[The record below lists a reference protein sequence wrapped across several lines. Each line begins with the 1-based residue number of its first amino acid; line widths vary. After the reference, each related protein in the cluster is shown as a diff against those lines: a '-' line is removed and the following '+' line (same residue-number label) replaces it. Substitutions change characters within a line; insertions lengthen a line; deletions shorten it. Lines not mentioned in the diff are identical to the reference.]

1 MIASERRMYIMTR
14 LNAKGVVNLKEI
26 AKQLNTSEAT
36 IRRDFEKLEKEGKLK
51 RVLGGAT
58 LTEETIYSPD
68 NAELTMKQKITS
80 HINMDKKDEV
90 AKYAS
95 QYVRDGDCVF
105 IDGGTTLVPLISYLA
120 GKKIKIVTYNHL
132 IIDKV
137 KNPVAEIF
145 VVGGIYLPYYS
156 MSVGAIAQEVL
167 KQFHFDH
174 AFIGCSS
181 VNLEEQVAY
190 TTEMESLIMKKIA
203 MENSEHNYLLI
214 DSTKMDMRGFYKFK
228 TIDSFDAVICNTFST
243 ELSIPDNFILVKNMV

>member
-1 MIASERRMYIMTR
+1 MIASERRMYIMTQ

-26 AKQLNTSEAT
+26 ANQLEISEAT
-36 IRRDFEKLEKEGKLK
+36 VRRDFETLEKEGKLK

-58 LTEETIYSPD
+58 LTEELPYASD

-90 AKYAS
+90 SRYAS
-95 QYVRDGDCVF
+95 QYVKDGDCVF

-120 GKKIKIVTYNHL
+120 NKKIKIVTYNHL
-132 IIDKV
+132 IINKI

-145 VVGGIYLPYYS
+145 IVGGIYLPYYS
-156 MSVGAIAQEVL
+156 MSVGPIAQDVL

-181 VNLEEQVAY
+181 VDLEEQVAY
-190 TTEMESLIMKKIA
+190 TTEIESLAMKKIA
-203 MENSEHNYLLI
+203 MENSIHNYLLI
-214 DSTKMDMRGFYKFK
+214 DSTKLNMRGFYKFK
-228 TIDSFDAVICNTFST
+228 TIDSFDAVICDTFSS
-243 ELSIPDNFILVKNMV
+243 EFIVPDNFILV